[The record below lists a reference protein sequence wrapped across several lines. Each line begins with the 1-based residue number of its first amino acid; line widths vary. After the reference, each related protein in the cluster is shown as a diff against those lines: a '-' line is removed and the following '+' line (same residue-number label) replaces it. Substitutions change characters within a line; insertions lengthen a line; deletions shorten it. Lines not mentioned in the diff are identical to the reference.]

1 MASQEERNARLDK
14 LKTAVNAWADKEEER
29 LNAEAALLKKILKGR
44 TGSERLNN
52 ASVESASDLLVDE
65 LDQFLTGDW

>member
-14 LKTAVNAWADKEEER
+14 LKQAVNSWADKEEDR
-29 LNAEAALLKKILKGR
+29 LTKEAALLKKILKGR

-65 LDQFLTGDW
+65 LDQFLTGD

>member
-1 MASQEERNARLDK
+1 MATQEERNARLDK
-14 LKTAVNAWADKEEER
+14 LKSAVGAWADKEEQR
-29 LNAEAALLKKILKGR
+29 LTRESALLKKILKGR

-65 LDQFLTGDW
+65 LDQFLTGE

>member
-1 MASQEERNARLDK
+1 MASQAERNARLDK
-14 LKTAVNAWADKEEER
+14 LQSAVDAWADKEEQR
-29 LNAEAALLKKILKGR
+29 LTNEVTLLKKILKGR

-65 LDQFLTGDW
+65 LDQFLTGE